1 MAFRQAVGDSSLFF
15 FFFLFL
21 LMKQLEQ
28 LFQAEGF
35 VETPSG

>member
-15 FFFLFL
+15 FPFFL
-21 LMKQLEQ
+21 LMKQFEQ